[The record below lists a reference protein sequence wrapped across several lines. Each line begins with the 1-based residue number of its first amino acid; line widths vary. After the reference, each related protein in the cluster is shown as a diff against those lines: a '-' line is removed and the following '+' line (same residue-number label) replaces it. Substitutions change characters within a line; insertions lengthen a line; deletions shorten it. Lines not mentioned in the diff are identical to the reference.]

1 VPPHRSTRG
10 ILIALVLIGLVACSD
25 SSAGQ
30 SASVAPAPEP
40 ATGAAPWPRPPNT
53 LQLARKAGLKPGTH
67 EYFTFHIHA
76 HLDVFVNG
84 DLEPVPAGL
93 GINIRDPGVQTGEVN
108 GSPVYGGIS
117 RCARP
122 CISPLHTHD
131 TTGVIHVEAP
141 RQTDF
146 TLGQLFTE
154 WAVRLD
160 STCVGGYCESGEF
173 AVYVNGTR
181 FEGDP
186 ATIVFADLQE
196 IAIVIGTPPAGVP
209 STFDPS
215 II

>member
-1 VPPHRSTRG
+1 MSLRAATCRALLG
-10 ILIALVLIGLVACSD
+10 LVLIGLVACSD
-25 SSAGQ
+25 SNANTTATV
-30 SASVAPAPEP
+30 ASAPEP

-53 LQLARKAGLKPGTH
+53 LQLAEEAGLRPGDQ

-84 DLEPVPAGL
+84 DLETVPAGL
-93 GINIRDPGVQTGEVN
+93 GIDINDPAVQTGTVN
-108 GSPVYGGIS
+108 GSPAYGGIT

-141 RQTDF
+141 RQMDF
-146 TLGQLFTE
+146 TLGQLFAE
-154 WAVRLD
+154 WAVELD
-160 STCVGGYCESGEF
+160 RSCVGGYCEPGEF

-181 FEGDP
+181 FDGDP

-196 IAIVIGTPPAGVP
+196 IAIVIGTPPAGIP

>member
-1 VPPHRSTRG
+1 VSPRQATG
-10 ILIALVLIGLVACSD
+10 GALIGFLLIGLVACSD
-25 SSAGQ
+25 SSASQ
-30 SASVAPAPEP
+30 SAPAAPAPQP

-53 LQLARKAGLKPGTH
+53 LQLARKADLKPGTH

-93 GINIRDPGVQTGEVN
+93 GINIHDPGVHTGELN
-108 GSPVYGGIS
+108 GSPAYGGIS
-117 RCARP
+117 LCARP

-141 RQTDF
+141 RQMDF

-160 STCVGGYCESGEF
+160 STCVGGYCEPGEF
-173 AVYVNGTR
+173 AVYVNGTP
-181 FEGDP
+181 FEGNP
-186 ATIVFADLQE
+186 ASIVFEDLQE
-196 IAIVIGTPPAGVP
+196 IAIVIGTPPAGIP